1 MNLQNQFDKSYF
13 ALKDDVGA
21 VWIDRDFIKISGKD
35 SSIYL
40 QGQLTQN
47 IDLVKVGESVLSFI
61 LEPQGKVDALVRVTK
76 IDEQQWLLDTNKGFG
91 QAVVDRLC
99 KYKLRMKLQIEL
111 LDWKCLGIRGP
122 RSIEFKPTSNNESK
136 IYTLDSSLRTIEGFD
151 LVGLEIP
158 EPQNVAMCDPQA
170 WDALRIEAGIPYMGS
185 ELNEKTIPAE
195 AEINDL
201 AISFTKGC
209 YTGQELV
216 ARIDS
221 RGNNVPKKLRG
232 IIIDSSLEVPIGAVV
247 NLEGEQVGTISSSSY
262 SSQKQKYIGLAYLK
276 RNVPSVAEV
285 VVTWDD
291 EQAPAIS
298 TTVPF

>member
-1 MNLQNQFDKSYF
+1 MNLQDQFDKSYF
-13 ALKDDVGA
+13 ALKEDVGA
-21 VWIDRDFIKISGKD
+21 IWIERDFIKVSGKD
-35 SSIYL
+35 SSSYL

-47 IDLVKVGESVLSFI
+47 IDSVQIGKSVLSFI
-61 LEPQGKVDALVRVTK
+61 LEPQGKVNALVRLTK
-76 IDEQQWLLDTNKGFG
+76 TDEQQWLLDINKGFG
-91 QAVVDRLC
+91 QGVVDRLC

-122 RSIEFKPTSNNESK
+122 KSIEFRSK
-136 IYTLDSSLRTIEGFD
+136 DAKDSEIYTLDSSLRTIEGFD
-151 LVGLEIP
+151 LVGRDVA
-158 EPQNVAMCDPQA
+158 EPQDIAMCDPLA
-170 WDALRIEAGIPYMGS
+170 WDALRIEAGIPNMGS

-201 AISFTKGC
+201 AVSFTKGC

-232 IIIDSSLEVPIGAVV
+232 IIIDSTLEVPIGAVV
-247 NLEGEQVGTISSSSY
+247 NFEGKKVGTISSSSY
-262 SSQKQKYIGLAYLK
+262 SCQKQKYVGLAYLK
-276 RNVPSVAEV
+276 RDVPPMAEI
-285 VVTWDD
+285 VVTWED
-291 EQAPAIS
+291 EQAFAVS